1 VDDREYD
8 AFEVYPNHSVKW
20 HGRIRGTERALEK
33 LEELRQA
40 TLNEC
45 FAAHIGTLEIIGR
58 VNEGGAVAQTL
69 NDDEAT
75 PN

>member
-1 VDDREYD
+1 MDREYD
-8 AFEVYPNHSVKW
+8 VFEIYPDHSLKW
-20 HGRIRGTERALEK
+20 HACVLGTPRALEK
-33 LEELRQA
+33 LKALSQQ

-45 FAAHIGTLEIIGR
+45 FAADLSTQEIIGR